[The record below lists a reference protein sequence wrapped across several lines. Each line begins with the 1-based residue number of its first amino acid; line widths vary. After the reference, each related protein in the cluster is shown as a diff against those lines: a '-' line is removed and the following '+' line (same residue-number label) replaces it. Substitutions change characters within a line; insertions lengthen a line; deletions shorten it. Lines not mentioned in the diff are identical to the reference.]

1 MFPLLRRMAATLHRP
16 RVRRI
21 AVNEFLALS
30 DLALQDIGIHRSQIR
45 SVVEDLLQGTESL
58 QARPEPDAEAHA
70 TIANVRTP
78 FACDREHRD
87 AA

>member
-1 MFPLLRRMAATLHRP
+1 MFPLLRRMAATLHKR
-16 RVRRI
+16 RVRRT
-21 AVNEFLALS
+21 AVNELSALS

-45 SVVEDLLQGTESL
+45 SVVEDLIQKTESL
-58 QARPEPDAEAHA
+58 PDRPEPHTEAHA
-70 TIANVRTP
+70 TTANVRTP